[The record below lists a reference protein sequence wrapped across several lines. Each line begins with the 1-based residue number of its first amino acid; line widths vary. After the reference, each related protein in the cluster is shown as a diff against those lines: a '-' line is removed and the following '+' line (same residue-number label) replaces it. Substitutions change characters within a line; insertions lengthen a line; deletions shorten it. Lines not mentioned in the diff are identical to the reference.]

1 MRIWALA
8 SLQRGVLVPVCCG
21 IVKTGDRIER
31 NRLKNLKQEGWT
43 ERERERERER
53 ESALRS
59 MQAPG
64 VFILFF
70 FPTRVTNYY
79 PSQSPSQVVMVIF
92 QRKLFRIGQFHEL
105 QLLNSAL
112 LLICALK

>member
-31 NRLKNLKQEGWT
+31 NRLKNLKQEGW
-43 ERERERERER
+43 RERERER

-59 MQAPG
+59 M
-64 VFILFF
+64 
-70 FPTRVTNYY
+70 
-79 PSQSPSQVVMVIF
+79 
-92 QRKLFRIGQFHEL
+92 
-105 QLLNSAL
+105 
-112 LLICALK
+112 